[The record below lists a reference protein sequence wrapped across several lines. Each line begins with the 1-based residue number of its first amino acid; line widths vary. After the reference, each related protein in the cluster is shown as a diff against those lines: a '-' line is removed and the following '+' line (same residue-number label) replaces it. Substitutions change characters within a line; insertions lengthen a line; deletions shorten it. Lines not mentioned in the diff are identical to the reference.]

1 MKYQTTF
8 SKTTEKAKFKRQQL
22 KRIISIN
29 IKSLFQKS
37 LKKEI
42 KTLVFEKFEELIRSY
57 DIEGKLT
64 KNSKIRFW
72 LDLKEQVKK

>member
-1 MKYQTTF
+1 MKDQTTF